1 MQQKNT
7 EKLINDAMHKLD
19 KDNYKIIYELFFNN
33 TSIHQLSKKLGISRS
48 GVRYRKDKALEQ
60 LKNIILRQ
68 VKVENFEQ
76 ESFYTK

>member
-7 EKLINDAMHKLD
+7 EKLINDAMPKLD

-68 VKVENFEQ
+68 VKVENFYQ
-76 ESFYTK
+76 DFFT